1 MTRLECEKKLFEL
14 GKQIDAVVK
23 EYDPKNTYWSMAVTD
38 TVYLTFNNDYFEKD
52 VEKKIRNHSEITEE
66 FIDKWCVDVNEY
78 ED

>member
-38 TVYLTFNNDYFEKD
+38 TIYLTFNNDYFEKD
-52 VEKKIRNHSEITEE
+52 VEKKIRNHREITEE
-66 FIDKWCVDVNEY
+66 SIDKWCSDVNEY

>member
-1 MTRLECEKKLFEL
+1 MTRLECERKLFEL

-38 TVYLTFNNDYFEKD
+38 TIYLAFNNDYFKKD
-52 VEKKIRNHSEITEE
+52 VEKKIRNHGEITEE
-66 FIDKWCVDVNEY
+66 SIDKWCADVDEY